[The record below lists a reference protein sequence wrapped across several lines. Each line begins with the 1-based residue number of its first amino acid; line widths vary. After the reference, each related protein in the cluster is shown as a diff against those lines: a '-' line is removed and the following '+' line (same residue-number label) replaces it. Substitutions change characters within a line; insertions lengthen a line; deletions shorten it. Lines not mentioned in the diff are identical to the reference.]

1 MTQRLLALLM
11 LGFAMMAPSARADK
25 EAVKVIEAL
34 IKAHGGLDAHKKYNN
49 RDISFEGTMTIPT
62 DTLKMRS
69 QVSFV
74 LPDKSREYLE
84 LVDRK
89 SSVEVIVNGDKFKQI
104 LDGKPKELTDEVL
117 KAEYKQNSAINDVTQ
132 FYTLLDEKVYSI
144 KSAKD
149 ELVNDRDT
157 SVVMVTR
164 VGMREIKL
172 NIDKETSR
180 LVRYSYKARHPLD
193 TKKEVLQE
201 TYQSDF
207 KDFKGLLLP
216 TTVLL
221 KYDGKEFMKLK
232 VTDVKL
238 AEKPELKAFKID
250 DK

>member
-1 MTQRLLALLM
+1 MKARLTVVV
-11 LGFAMMAPSARADK
+11 MMAVLGTTARADK
-25 EAVKVIEAL
+25 DAVKVIEAV
-34 IKAHGGLDAHKKYNN
+34 IKAHGGMDAHKKYNN

-62 DTLKMRS
+62 ETLKIRS

-74 LPDKSREYLE
+74 LPDKSREYME

-89 SSVEVIVNGDKFKQI
+89 NTVEVIVNGDKFKQI
-104 LDGKPKELTDEVL
+104 QDGKTKELTDEVL
-117 KAEYKQNSAINDVTQ
+117 KAEYKQNVAINDVTQ
-132 FYTLLDEKVYSI
+132 FYTLLDDKVYSL
-144 KSAKD
+144 KSGKD

-157 SVVMVTR
+157 AVVMVTR

-172 NIDKETSR
+172 NVDKETNR
-180 LVRYSYKARHPLD
+180 LVRFSYKARHPLD

-216 TTVLL
+216 TTIVMKL
-221 KYDGKEFMKLK
+221 DGKEFMKLK
-232 VTDVKL
+232 VGDVKL
-238 AEKPELKAFKID
+238 TEKPDLKAYKID